1 MCSPPRGTHS
11 PCLPLIN
18 DPIVREAMEEAM
30 EGRATRML
38 VGVKVLRLGNTL
50 MG

>member
-18 DPIVREAMEEAM
+18 DPIVREVMEEGM
-30 EGRATRML
+30 GERAIRML